1 MIYLYYQN
9 IKKIDKFLESIHNGK
24 IKLVL
29 KIGVYLTENRYGEI
43 YDHGCGFAI
52 AEGYLKDMFYQYDIK

>member
-1 MIYLYYQN
+1 M
-9 IKKIDKFLESIHNGK
+9 ESIHNGK